1 MKLPFG
7 ENAEIDI
14 RKLREYSLNPSH
26 PEGKHKAHLF
36 VAALGITSADA
47 ELLRV
52 ILLAATTVADVEL
65 GRGDGYGQRYTMDVV
80 IEWKG
85 REAIVRCGWILE
97 QGSQTP
103 RLTTC
108 FPR

>member
-1 MKLPFG
+1 MKLPFS

-26 PEGKHKAHLF
+26 PEGKHKARLF
-36 VAALGITSADA
+36 AAALDITDADA
-47 ELLRV
+47 DSLRV
-52 ILLAATTVADVEL
+52 ILLAAATVTDVEM
-65 GRGDGYGQRYTMDVV
+65 GRIDDYGQRFTMDVV
-80 IEWKG
+80 IKWKG

-97 QGSQTP
+97 QGSQVP